1 MRLIVA
7 SSLLIVGVVSM
18 GVLLTWLTG
27 DYGHAWAGVV
37 AELAIACV
45 IYYELEEERASRF
58 LSEVLGKPYEDREDI
73 YHEYITAGGQT
84 LEEKAENFRKKLW
97 NNGKLRQK
105 CDLQLAHFSRLHY
118 MLRWSILHRN
128 LLVQW
133 FPHVP
138 IRLWVMLSAYIKEV
152 SPHRGEENEFMQ
164 IVLQSLGFMEKKG
177 LKPIRI
183 YPREGREPVEISVD
197 HLRTL
202 RSEVNSLLQT
212 TRQ

>member
-1 MRLIVA
+1 
-7 SSLLIVGVVSM
+7 M

>member
-1 MRLIVA
+1 
-7 SSLLIVGVVSM
+7 M

-37 AELAIACV
+37 AELTIACV